1 MREAYDPAVAQI
13 LMVDLNLYG
22 GRPGE
27 ALPKL
32 NFNPPSLQHPQAS
45 NDNQDSGESQNAANS
60 T

>member
-45 NDNQDSGESQNAANS
+45 NDNQGSGES
-60 T
+60 